1 MVPHAATARGGA
13 AMQDRHVLL
22 LSLTFLILRPTWSWL
37 ELRVELPPHRL
48 QQSSRADGVSETEST
63 ARCDSALSGSLLK
76 NWVRFVKTARRA
88 LSVTC
93 CASMRWSSQR
103 KIGFVL
109 SKCAPRRICLHPP
122 VAGLRSGFEA
132 FISSCARTRD
142 PQVTWCDF
150 EVPNHFPSKSS
161 NWRVVFPSAPSQPL
175 IPIECANPAQGDRI

>member
-1 MVPHAATARGGA
+1 
-13 AMQDRHVLL
+13 
-22 LSLTFLILRPTWSWL
+22 
-37 ELRVELPPHRL
+37 VELPPHRL
-48 QQSSRADGVSETEST
+48 QQSSRADGVSETESI
-63 ARCDSALSGSLLK
+63 ARCDSALCGSLLK